1 MKEELNVLTAKSD
14 VTKQNLNSGGMQ
26 SSLNTRPRQMYDER
40 SPAAHP
46 PLYSKGMCPH
56 AQCLSRLWEEVEK
69 REDTKHFQDTAAQ
82 ASFSLDM
89 ELDKQSR
96 VKRNDYIQNDQDLLC
111 DQMEKADDHKP
122 DQEVMPE
129 YYSFSSTSLDH
140 TVWSDGSQSTEAGY
154 NDSITATKGSTEL
167 SDEPTDA
174 SMANATSANSTD
186 CFSCLS
192 NSFELADEPGDSRED
207 LQKKQDSRCQ
217 QQIEEINVVS
227 SKCGASASVDQTIDA
242 CFTSTCATEVAQIF
256 QVKNIATDTDLLAVS
271 HEKDTQTVQMATSEK
286 NTITE
291 VCMSDLDVLTEVSYI
306 RLPNGTGGVVIFSN
320 EL

>member
-14 VTKQNLNSGGMQ
+14 VTKQNINLGCMQ
-26 SSLNTRPRQMYDER
+26 STLNTQKARPRQSYDDR

-46 PLYSKGMCPH
+46 PSYSKGMCPH

-69 REDTKHFQDTAAQ
+69 REDTKHFQDTTAQ
-82 ASFSLDM
+82 ASFSLDT

-96 VKRNDYIQNDQDLLC
+96 VQRNDYIQNDQDQLY
-111 DQMEKADDHKP
+111 DQMEKADGHKL

-154 NDSITATKGSTEL
+154 NDSIMATKGSTEL
-167 SDEPTDA
+167 SDEPSDA
-174 SMANATSANSTD
+174 SMANAASTNSTD

-192 NSFELADEPGDSRED
+192 NSFELADESGDSPED
-207 LQKKQDSRCQ
+207 PRKKQDSRYE
-217 QQIEEINVVS
+217 QQIEINVGS
-227 SKCGASASVDQTIDA
+227 SKCGASVSVDQIIDACGDFRA
-242 CFTSTCATEVAQIF
+242 CFTSTCATEVGQIF
-256 QVKNIATDTDLLAVS
+256 QVKNIATDTDFLAVS

-291 VCMSDLDVLTEVSYI
+291 VCMSDLDVLTEVSY
-306 RLPNGTGGVVIFSN
+306 SYA
-320 EL
+320 